1 MPLNKKELNKLSP
14 EERIKKLRQLEEERK
29 KEASEIEGLI
39 RESMQELRT
48 GKIAEDITPEHK
60 AVDISRLFEAGGE
73 NLEKTAREESR
84 AAARGSGDY
93 NLFSQAL
100 YDYNSSKKMLGYA
113 ATGALREEHI
123 KAVDQIGMRLDKT
136 KYQTAS
142 SEVLSIANA
151 TRAVI
156 HQIKRYVGM

>member
-1 MPLNKKELNKLSP
+1 
-14 EERIKKLRQLEEERK
+14 
-29 KEASEIEGLI
+29 
-39 RESMQELRT
+39 
-48 GKIAEDITPEHK
+48 
-60 AVDISRLFEAGGE
+60 
-73 NLEKTAREESR
+73 
-84 AAARGSGDY
+84 
-93 NLFSQAL
+93 
-100 YDYNSSKKMLGYA
+100 MLGYA